1 MVVVAVRVAVG
12 VAVRVA
18 VVIAWAMADGGRV
31 RGLSCD
37 IFLRIACMLC
47 VQYSPTL
54 TLIGSMKL
62 TLEDFERTAQYI

>member
-31 RGLSCD
+31 RGLSCAL
-37 IFLRIACMLC
+37 FLRIASMLYM
-47 VQYSPTL
+47 QPSPSQL
-54 TLIGSMKL
+54 V
-62 TLEDFERTAQYI
+62 